1 MKSFISPS
9 QARSNQLKSPKN
21 QSNQDF
27 KGTAILVVSHGT
39 THSEALTSGIVNVE
53 QTISNDLP
61 HIPVFR
67 AFTSQMVIDRL
78 KKRDEVVI
86 DKPDEA
92 IKHLIEMGFSH
103 IVVQPLHMIPG
114 FEFEKLRR
122 SVVMAAH
129 NRSIHMQLGR
139 PLLQNH
145 RDYLEVIDALKNQ
158 IPPEVSMQGVLWMGH
173 GTTHSA
179 NSSYVLL
186 ERLWRET
193 RKDIY
198 IANID
203 GYPELDLVIET
214 LKQEFHKIVVMP
226 LMLVAG
232 NHAINDMASDR
243 ENSFKSKL
251 EAQGIEVLCLVKGL
265 GACPEIAALFSNRVK
280 EMISLSIK

>member
-9 QARSNQLKSPKN
+9 QARANQLQSPKI
-21 QSNQDF
+21 QSNQGF

-53 QTISNDLP
+53 LTISNALP

-67 AFTSQMVIDRL
+67 ALTSQMVIESL
-78 KKRDEVVI
+78 KKRDLVI

-103 IVVQPLHMIPG
+103 IVVQPLHLIPG

-145 RDYLEVIDALKNQ
+145 GDYLEVIDALKKH
-158 IPPEVSMQGVLWMGH
+158 IPSEVSMQGVLWMGH

-251 EAQGIEVLCLVKGL
+251 EAQGIEVICVVKGL